1 MIGGG
6 IEDFGK
12 RILIKFLM
20 SLGKMFFAIIRGRII
35 FLKLLSPSVFYVFAF
50 SPGSPITFVMVHS
63 LKNHLQSLIRG

>member
-1 MIGGG
+1 MIGSG

-12 RILIKFLM
+12 RILMKFLM

-35 FLKLLSPSVFYVFAF
+35 FLKLSPSVFYVFAF

>member
-12 RILIKFLM
+12 RILMKFLM

-50 SPGSPITFVMVHS
+50 SPGSPIT
-63 LKNHLQSLIRG
+63 L